1 MNIRSGFLNM
11 RNDKPMS
18 YTNKTQPTTISPE
31 KYLKETFKGKEK
43 VQSEALALVD
53 LYSKATGSPCVMWNK
68 IFGFGKYHYLDS
80 KGGEHTYLLTGFAI
94 SSTGFTLY
102 NMMGWETY
110 TKDIEKLGKYKLSGK
125 SCLAI
130 KSIDDI
136 DLKALTAVIKSSTGE
151 MKKRYKTEK

>member
-1 MNIRSGFLNM
+1 MT
-11 RNDKPMS
+11 

-31 KYLKETFKGKEK
+31 KYLRENFKGKEK

-53 LYSKATGSPCVMWNK
+53 LYSKATGTPCVMWNK

-80 KGGEHTYLLTGFAI
+80 KGGEHTHLLTGFAI

-102 NMMGWETY
+102 NMMGWEMY
-110 TKDIEKLGKYKLSGK
+110 KKDIEKLGKYKLSGK

-130 KSIDDI
+130 KSIEDI
-136 DLKALTAVIKSSTGE
+136 DLKVLKVVIKDSFVQ